1 MSFVAGAFRQ
11 DTLLVSGELI
21 YVFADPVAKAA
32 LPVPPPLRA
41 LFETFESG
49 ASMVDVRVGSWR
61 ELESAARPIRA
72 EVFVGEQKIP
82 ADMEWDDADADAV
95 HAVAFNRLGR
105 ALGTGRMLEHVPGV
119 AKIGRMAVAASSR
132 HGGVGRAVLDALLD
146 AARARGD
153 REAVL
158 HAQLGAAP
166 FYERAGFVRRGP
178 EFDEAGIAHVEML
191 RVL

>member
-1 MSFVAGAFRQ
+1 M
-11 DTLLVSGELI
+11 
-21 YVFADPVAKAA
+21 
-32 LPVPPPLRA
+32 
-41 LFETFESG
+41 
-49 ASMVDVRVGSWR
+49 
-61 ELESAARPIRA
+61 
-72 EVFVGEQKIP
+72 
-82 ADMEWDDADADAV
+82 
-95 HAVAFNRLGR
+95 
-105 ALGTGRMLEHVPGV
+105 
-119 AKIGRMAVAASSR
+119 
-132 HGGVGRAVLDALLD
+132 LDALVD

>member
-1 MSFVAGAFRQ
+1 M
-11 DTLLVSGELI
+11 
-21 YVFADPVAKAA
+21 
-32 LPVPPPLRA
+32 
-41 LFETFESG
+41 
-49 ASMVDVRVGSWR
+49 GS
-61 ELESAARPIRA
+61 A
-72 EVFVGEQKIP
+72 
-82 ADMEWDDADADAV
+82 
-95 HAVAFNRLGR
+95 
-105 ALGTGRMLEHVPGV
+105 GV
-119 AKIGRMAVAASSR
+119 AHPRCAVAAHRCAGFGARWR

-166 FYERAGFVRRGP
+166 FYERAGFVRRGA